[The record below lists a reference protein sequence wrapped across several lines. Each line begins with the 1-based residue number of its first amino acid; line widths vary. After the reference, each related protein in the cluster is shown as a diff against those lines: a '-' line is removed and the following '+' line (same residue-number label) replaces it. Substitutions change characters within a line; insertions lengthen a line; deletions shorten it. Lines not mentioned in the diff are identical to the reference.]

1 MLLSKKEK
9 SNRFII
15 IRYFFAILILSSLI
29 KKLINTNTMARNQAR
44 ASADGYCIQILL
56 INGNV
61 NKQSEKLYN
70 IENIG
75 KGGFRFIS
83 EMPFE
88 LDDRVKVLLRFPDE
102 FSQEVLGRICYRE
115 ENTQDHIAYGFS
127 VIDGFYSLR

>member
-1 MLLSKKEK
+1 
-9 SNRFII
+9 
-15 IRYFFAILILSSLI
+15 
-29 KKLINTNTMARNQAR
+29 MARNQAR
-44 ASADGYCIQILL
+44 ASADGYFIQILL

-61 NKQSEKLYN
+61 NEQSEKLYG

-83 EMPFE
+83 EMAFE

-102 FSQEVLGRICYRE
+102 FSQEVFGRICYSDDK
-115 ENTQDHIAYGFS
+115 TQDHIAYGFS